1 MPEQTATQTTARA
14 PESDLMGKAARML
27 TFAAAV
33 TILFSIAVCQIL
45 LALALVSLLL
55 SGEKLRLPHIWIPLA
70 VFLGGTLVSLAF
82 SPDVYA
88 GLPQVR
94 KFFVFLMLLTVFSC
108 LRDLAVLRR
117 LFLCWAAAG
126 ALVSVRGLVQFGSKM
141 EEARTAGQNFYEYY
155 VAERITG
162 FMSHWMTFSGQQMFV
177 LLMLASFLFFAPRAR
192 SRMLW
197 FWLLCSGI
205 LGAGLLLGFTRSIWL
220 ATAAAGT
227 YLIWCWRPK
236 VLFVAP
242 VIGALV
248 ILAAP
253 GSVKTRFVSIFRAKK
268 EVDSNQHRIVT
279 WRTGLRMIE
288 AHPLLGLGPEQVK
301 AQFLDYVPSDV
312 PRPLP
317 SGWYGHLHN
326 IYLHYA
332 AERGIPVML
341 AMLWMIGWAFWDFAR
356 KLSSLPPGPSDA
368 RFILCGGISIIIATL
383 VAGFF
388 ELNLGDSEV
397 LSMFLVTVASGYTAV
412 EA

>member
-1 MPEQTATQTTARA
+1 
-14 PESDLMGKAARML
+14 ML
-27 TFAAAV
+27 TFAAAL
-33 TILFSIAVCQIL
+33 TILFSIAACQIL
-45 LALALVSLLL
+45 LALALVCLLL
-55 SGEKLRLPHIWIPLA
+55 SGEKLRLPRIWIPLA
-70 VFLGGTLVSLAF
+70 LFLGGTLVSLAF
-82 SPDVYA
+82 SPDVYS

-94 KFFVFLMLLTVFSC
+94 KIFVFVMLLAVFSA
-108 LRDLAVLRR
+108 LRDLVMLRR

-126 ALVSVRGLVQFGSKM
+126 ALVSVRGLVQFASKM
-141 EEARTAGQNFYEYY
+141 EQARAAGQNFYEYY

-177 LLMLASFLFFAPRAR
+177 LLMLVSFLFFAPKTKG
-192 SRMLW
+192 RMLW
-197 FWLLCSGI
+197 FWLLCTAI
-205 LGAGLLLGFTRSIWL
+205 LSVGLLLGFTRSIWL
-220 ATAAAGT
+220 ATGAAGV
-227 YLIWCWRPK
+227 YLVWCWRPK
-236 VLFVAP
+236 LLFALPVL
-242 VIGALV
+242 GALV

-253 GSVKTRFVSIFRAKK
+253 DSVKTRFISIFRAKK

-301 AQFLDYVPSDV
+301 ARFLEFVPPDV

-341 AMLWMIGWAFWDFAR
+341 ALLWMLGWILWDFAR
-356 KLSSLPPGPSDA
+356 KLRSLPRGPSDA
-368 RFILCGGISIIIATL
+368 RFILSGAVSIVIATL

-397 LSMFLVTVASGYTAV
+397 LSMFLVAVGAGYAAV